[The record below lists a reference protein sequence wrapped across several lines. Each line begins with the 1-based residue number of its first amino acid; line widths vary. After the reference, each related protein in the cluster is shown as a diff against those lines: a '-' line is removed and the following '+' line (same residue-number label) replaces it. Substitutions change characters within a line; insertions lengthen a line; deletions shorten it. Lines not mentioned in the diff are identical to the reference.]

1 MLTPCDKVKIQIAIA
16 FVNRNRS
23 CSFKFQPFTRMAP
36 VIRLQKED
44 PLVMFIVKK
53 FIVTLCLLS
62 ALAAVAVG
70 QAPQAQMNASMAG
83 PTQETKSLYQR
94 LGGYDAIAAVVDEF
108 ITRLATDPRFQ
119 RFFSGFSNDSK
130 KRLRQHI
137 LDQFCAAAG
146 GPCVYTGREMKTAH
160 TGLKISE
167 DDWNAA
173 AKHLVAALDKYKV
186 PDAEKNE
193 LLAFVVSQ
201 KKDIVEK

>member
-1 MLTPCDKVKIQIAIA
+1 M
-16 FVNRNRS
+16 
-23 CSFKFQPFTRMAP
+23 FT
-36 VIRLQKED
+36 
-44 PLVMFIVKK
+44 VKK
-53 FIVTLCLLS
+53 FVVTLCLLS
-62 ALAAVAVG
+62 ALALVAVG
-70 QAPQAQMNASMAG
+70 QTSPAQMNASMTGATG
-83 PTQETKSLYQR
+83 APQEKKSLYQR
-94 LGGYDAIAAVVDEF
+94 LGGYDAIAAVVDDF
-108 ITRLATDPRFQ
+108 ITRLATDPRFE
-119 RFFSGFSNDSK
+119 RFFSGFSIDSK

-186 PDAEKNE
+186 PQAEKDD

>member
-1 MLTPCDKVKIQIAIA
+1 M
-16 FVNRNRS
+16 
-23 CSFKFQPFTRMAP
+23 
-36 VIRLQKED
+36 
-44 PLVMFIVKK
+44 MFIVKK
-53 FIVTLCLLS
+53 IVVTLCLLG
-62 ALAAVAVG
+62 ALAVVAVG
-70 QAPQAQMNASMAG
+70 QARPAQMNASMTGA
-83 PTQETKSLYQR
+83 TQDKKSLYQR

-108 ITRLATDPRFQ
+108 ITRLATDPRFE
-119 RFFSGFSNDSK
+119 RFFTGFSIDSK

-186 PDAEKNE
+186 PEAEKND

>member
-1 MLTPCDKVKIQIAIA
+1 M
-16 FVNRNRS
+16 
-23 CSFKFQPFTRMAP
+23 
-36 VIRLQKED
+36 
-44 PLVMFIVKK
+44 MFIFKK
-53 FIVTLCLLS
+53 IVVTLCLLS
-62 ALAAVAVG
+62 ALAVVAVG
-70 QAPQAQMNASMAG
+70 QTPPGQMNASMAG
-83 PTQETKSLYQR
+83 STGVTQEKKSLYQR

-108 ITRLATDPRFQ
+108 ITRLATDPRFE
-119 RFFSGFSNDSK
+119 RFFSGFSIDSK

-186 PDAEKNE
+186 PEAEKND